1 MNHLSNVR
9 EFVSAECFLSIRI
22 IILPLQNSSPIMTIS
37 EQEIRCI
44 LVFSNTAVTYRPTGQ
59 LLNSESQSMHLLRK
73 MSLKKG
79 LLQHRLRHNNN
90 KTIVIKAAVYYSL
103 ILATIWCSPLRIR
116 TLSWFWGL
124 RVLVNLLASS
134 RLRLIHP
141 LLLEVGRRA
150 NYPVLEKK
158 FGYRNVNN

>member
-1 MNHLSNVR
+1 M
-9 EFVSAECFLSIRI
+9 SAECFLSIRI

-90 KTIVIKAAVYYSL
+90 KTIVINATVYYSL
-103 ILATIWCSPLRIR
+103 ILATIWCCTMMQSIEVYGSNSIKIG
-116 TLSWFWGL
+116 LSANILKYLALTFVLGL
-124 RVLVNLLASS
+124 
-134 RLRLIHP
+134 
-141 LLLEVGRRA
+141 
-150 NYPVLEKK
+150 
-158 FGYRNVNN
+158 